1 MSRIQRIL
9 GTEDVLPDG
18 WSHRR
23 RLCDTARR
31 LFGLYGYGEIS
42 TPTFEDTRLFVKGTG
57 ETTDIVQKEMYTIP
71 SRTDASTSL
80 TLRPEGTPPTIR
92 AYLDANMHKT
102 APFRK
107 LFYIGAMFRR
117 ERPQK
122 GRLRQFHQ
130 IGVEVVGSA
139 SPLVDAE
146 TIVLADRIF
155 REAGL
160 TQHRVCINSIGDPA
174 DRAAYRD
181 ELRRLLA
188 DRLGALCDD
197 CRDRFER
204 NVLRLLDCKNHDCQK
219 IVAELPTLGEWISDD
234 CRAHHEA
241 VREALGCA
249 GVAFEE
255 DAQLVRGLDYYGRTV
270 FEIKHAGLGARSS
283 ICGGGRYDGLVELLG
298 GPSTPCVGF
307 GIGVEPALIAMESE
321 LGAPEDS
328 TPRPDVYIVCFERAA
343 RGMAWQLLLELR
355 EAGIAAGMDMQ
366 DRSSKAQMRQANR
379 QGARLTFLLGRDE
392 LEGEHVAVKDME
404 EKRQWS
410 VLRSDAVAEVKK
422 IVDA

>member
-1 MSRIQRIL
+1 M
-9 GTEDVLPDG
+9 LPDG
-18 WSHRR
+18 LSHRR
-23 RLCDTARR
+23 RLCDAARR
-31 LFGLYGYGEIS
+31 IFRLCGYGEIV
-42 TPTFEDTRLFVKGTG
+42 TPVFEDTRLFVKGTG

-71 SRTDASTSL
+71 SRTDGPGV

-92 AYLDANMHKT
+92 AYLDANMHKK
-102 APFRK
+102 APFQK

-130 IGVEVVGSA
+130 IGVEVIGSA

-160 TQHRVCINSIGDPA
+160 TQHRVCINSIGDAA

-188 DRLGALCDD
+188 DRLDALCDD
-197 CRDRFER
+197 CRDRFAR
-204 NVLRLLDCKNHDCQK
+204 NVLRLLDCKNPACGR

-234 CRAHHEA
+234 CRAHYEA
-241 VREALGCA
+241 VCDALDAA
-249 GVAFEE
+249 GVAFEQ
-255 DAQLVRGLDYYGRTV
+255 DPQLVRGLDYYGRTV
-270 FEIKHAGLGARSS
+270 FEIKHAGLGARDT

-298 GPSTPCVGF
+298 GPATPCVGF
-307 GIGVEPALIAMESE
+307 GIGLEPTLIAMESE
-321 LGAPEDS
+321 LGAPDDS
-328 TPRPDVYIVCFERAA
+328 TPHPDVYIVCFERAA
-343 RGMAWQLLLELR
+343 RGMAWRLLLELR
-355 EAGIAAGMDMQ
+355 QAGIAAVMDMQ
-366 DRSSKAQMRQANR
+366 DRSSKAQMRDANR

-392 LEGEHVAVKDME
+392 LEGDQLAVKDMK

-410 VLRSDAVAEVKK
+410 VPQSDAVAEVKK
-422 IVDA
+422 VIKSMTP

>member
-1 MSRIQRIL
+1 
-9 GTEDVLPDG
+9 VLPDG
-18 WSHRR
+18 WAHLHR
-23 RLCDTARR
+23 LYDAARR
-31 LFGLYGYGEIS
+31 LFRLYGYGEIA
-42 TPTFEDTRLFVKGTG
+42 TPIFEDTRLFVKGTG

-71 SRTDASTSL
+71 SRTEKSTSL

-130 IGVEVVGSA
+130 IGVEVIGSA

-146 TIVLADRIF
+146 TIVLVDKLF
-155 REAGL
+155 RAAGL
-160 TQHRVCINSIGDPA
+160 TKHRVCINSIGDPA

-181 ELRRLLA
+181 ELRGLLA
-188 DRLGALCDD
+188 DRLDSLCDD

-204 NVLRLLDCKNHDCQK
+204 NVLRLLDCKNRDCKK
-219 IVAELPTLGEWISDD
+219 IVAELPTLGERISDD

-241 VREALGCA
+241 VRSALDAA
-249 GVAFEE
+249 GVVFEE
-255 DAQLVRGLDYYGRTV
+255 DPRLVRGLDYYGRTV
-270 FEIKHAGLGARSS
+270 FEIKHSGLGARDT

-298 GPSTPCVGF
+298 GPATPCVGF
-307 GIGVEPALIAMESE
+307 GIGVEATLIAMESE

-328 TPRPDVYIVCFERAA
+328 TPRPDVYIVCFEREA
-343 RGMAWQLLLELR
+343 RDMAWHMLLELR
-355 EAGIAAGMDMQ
+355 AAGIVAGMDMQ

-379 QGARLTFLLGRDE
+379 EGARLTFLLGRDE
-392 LEGEHVAVKDME
+392 LASENVAIKDME

-410 VLRSDAVAEVKK
+410 VPRSDAVAEVKK
-422 IVDA
+422 IVG